1 MKKKLSGFA
10 AGFLTCALIVS
21 MAGTALAAYTRTATL
36 DFVGIKLVLDG
47 KEIAVTDSTGA
58 SIEPFG
64 INGTTY
70 LPLGNIAKLLGVSVS
85 WDQATKTITMT
96 TPGYQAPATTP
107 STEPTLGEKNALE
120 KAKSYLKYS
129 AFSYAGLIEQL
140 EYEGFSTAEATYGA
154 DYCGANWNEQAAKKA
169 ESYLK
174 YSSFSRQGLIDQ
186 LEHEGFTHEQ
196 AVYGVTQVG
205 Y

>member
-1 MKKKLSGFA
+1 MKKKLPGFV
-10 AGFLTCALIVS
+10 AGFLSCALIVS
-21 MAGTALAAYTRTATL
+21 MMGTALAVYTKTATL
-36 DFVGIKLVLDG
+36 DFVGMKLILDG
-47 KEIAVTDSTGA
+47 KEITVTDTTGVKT
-58 SIEPFG
+58 EPFA

-70 LPLGNIAKLLGVSVS
+70 LPLANIAKLLGVSVS

-96 TPGYQAPATTP
+96 TPGYQAPSTAP
-107 STEPTLGEKNALE
+107 STEPTMGEKNALD
-120 KAKSYLKYS
+120 KAKSYLNIM
-129 AFSYAGLIEQL
+129 AFSYSGLIEQL

-169 ESYLK
+169 ASYLDIM
-174 YSSFSRQGLIDQ
+174 SFSRQGLIEQ
-186 LEHEGFTHEQ
+186 LEYEGFTHEQ